1 MNVAPGSLVDRVVHI
16 ILPAAMLSLAH
27 MASWSRYM
35 RSSMLEVLRQDY
47 VRTARAKGLIERVV
61 IVKHAL
67 RGAIAPVVTYLGPAT
82 AGILTGSLVVERIFQ
97 ISGMGSHFIEAATQR
112 DYTLA
117 MGMVLVYTFL
127 LYVMNSLVDL
137 SYAIIDPRVKAE

>member
-1 MNVAPGSLVDRVVHI
+1 M
-16 ILPAAMLSLAH
+16 LPALCLGAPYAAYIARLTKAGMLD
-27 MASWSRYM
+27 
-35 RSSMLEVLRQDY
+35 VLNLDY
-47 VRTARAKGLIERVV
+47 VRTAYAKGLATPTV

-97 ISGMGSHFIEAATQR
+97 ISGMGSHFVEAATQR

>member
-1 MNVAPGSLVDRVVHI
+1 MIWLKGADIVLPDRVLTGGMLAIDGDKIAAIEEQSTAPDSGATLVD
-16 ILPAAMLSLAH
+16 
-27 MASWSRYM
+27 
-35 RSSMLEVLRQDY
+35 
-47 VRTARAKGLIERVV
+47 
-61 IVKHAL
+61 
-67 RGAIAPVVTYLGPAT
+67 
-82 AGILTGSLVVERIFQ
+82 LTGSLVVERIFQ

-127 LYVMNSLVDL
+127 LYVMNALVDL